1 VRIVTPYFLPDQRLQ
16 FTIAQ
21 ACARGVQVDIVLP
34 RVSDHIYMEW
44 AMLGNLRF
52 FNYIPADIY
61 LSDPPFDHS
70 KLMTMDGQWSL
81 IGSSNWDARS
91 FRLNFEYDLE
101 CYDTGLTG
109 TLDAVIDAK
118 IAAARKLDYA
128 VLAARPI
135 LVRLRNAAAR
145 LLMPYL

>member
-70 KLMTMDGQWSL
+70 KLMTMDGEWSL

-101 CYDTGLTG
+101 CYDANLTAA
-109 TLDAVIDAK
+109 LDAIIDTK
-118 IAAARKLDYA
+118 IASAQPLDCTR
-128 VLAARPI
+128 LAAKP
-135 LVRLRNAAAR
+135 VPYRLRDAAAR